1 MTMATELSLAFEEQR
16 ATVRRCHSTNKDIEL
31 AYHTFGEAGN
41 PCILL
46 VSGLGV
52 QCLSYDELF
61 CAMLAKEG
69 FFVVRY
75 DNRDVGLS
83 TKFDHAKQP
92 NVLHLLVRS
101 SLVPFGSVPY
111 TLADMALDGIALLD
125 YLDIRRAHVV
135 GTSMGGMLAQT
146 MVISHPDRFASLTS
160 IMSHTGSPRHV
171 TSGTTKTKLLIL
183 SSPKSTSREDL
194 LQFRKHVVSVLGGPI
209 AEHHVQWTSQRSER
223 TVARTTYRAGGFR
236 HTVAISQAPDREPML
251 RKCSTPALI
260 IHGLADE
267 LVPPQ
272 NGYRTAAVIPNA
284 KLVLVPDMAHVV
296 FPCFYDLLTSEI
308 VAHARRSAQQQS

>member
-1 MTMATELSLAFEEQR
+1 MSANELSLTFEEKT
-16 ATVRRCHSTNKDIEL
+16 ATVRRCTATKQDIEL
-31 AYHTFGEAGN
+31 AYHTFGEARN

-52 QCLSYDELF
+52 QCVVYDELF

-83 TKFDHAKQP
+83 TKFDHVKQP
-92 NVLHLLVRS
+92 NLLHMLLRS

-111 TLADMALDGIALLD
+111 TLTDMALDGIALLD
-125 YLDIRRAHVV
+125 YLGIRRAHVV

-146 MVISHPDRFASLTS
+146 MVIAHPDRFYSITS
-160 IMSHTGSPRHV
+160 MMSNTSSPKHV
-171 TSGTTKTKLLIL
+171 TSGSMKTKLLML
-183 SSPKSTSREDL
+183 ANPKSTSRDDYVA
-194 LQFRKHVVSVLGGPI
+194 FRLHAVSVLGGPL
-209 AEHHVQWTSQRSER
+209 AERYTKWTADISER
-223 TVARTTYRAGGFR
+223 TILRTTYRQGIFR
-236 HTVAISQAPDREPML
+236 HTVALVQAPDREPML
-251 RKCSTPALI
+251 RKCTTPALI

-267 LVPPQ
+267 LAPPQ
-272 NGYRTAAVIPNA
+272 NGYRTAAVMPNA

-296 FPCFYDLLTSEI
+296 FPCFYDLVTSEI
-308 VAHARRSAQQQS
+308 AAHARRSILD